1 MFFECKVYDK
11 TGRVVKVHTSE
22 ELEERDRKICLEFL
36 PDGERKVIENYKG
49 EDYDSVQ
56 DEHRLGVVEETD

>member
-11 TGRVVKVHTSE
+11 NGKVVKVHTSE
-22 ELEERDRKICLEFL
+22 ELAERDRKICLEFL
-36 PDGERKVIENYKG
+36 PDGERKVIENYTG

-56 DEHRLGVVEETD
+56 DEYRLGIIEKTD